1 MGVKHLPWAAAIC
14 LLAAVGGL
22 GWSLASPAGR
32 CRRAA
37 RRRRSGQRPRS
48 AGRPAGAGHAGGHPH
63 QGPLADPPGR
73 RAADD
78 PHPRLLAAVG
88 HFLPWSGR
96 SACAADASFPSPS
109 SPASSNNWPTANWTA
124 QQALAL
130 CHESGSPVAKVFAGA
145 VRKWGRPAVEVE
157 QAVIDCGE
165 RVTNSLRRYLRV
177 FYAIT
182 TVGPLLGL
190 MGTVLGMI
198 QTFNVIAAGD
208 ALGRAELLAGGIAK
222 ALLNT
227 AGGLAVA
234 IPASILY
241 VFFVSRVD
249 RLIIEIDAL
258 AQEVVNT
265 ISAEELQERQ
275 ASPLR
280 RPAAPPEPRLAAGI
294 TKDGSAMPLKTH
306 LDEHARA
313 ELDGHAGRH
322 VPVDHLL
329 HAGHAVRRRGA
340 ADRPAGAE
348 VVDRGALDAAAERKT
363 VNVYRDGTI
372 TLDRNRSRWTN

>member
-14 LLAAVGGL
+14 LTAAVGGL
-22 GWSLASPAGR
+22 GWSMTARQSAAAVPPVAAEKTATNLGPA
-32 CRRAA
+32 AD
-37 RRRRSGQRPRS
+37 Q
-48 AGRPAGAGHAGGHPH
+48 PAPVLQEAIPTRDLWRIVRDA
-63 QGPLADPPGR
+63 GPLMIPILGCSLLLVTFFLERAISLRRGRVIPKPFVTRFLQQLADGELDR
-73 RAADD
+73 R
-78 PHPRLLAAVG
+78 
-88 HFLPWSGR
+88 
-96 SACAADASFPSPS
+96 
-109 SPASSNNWPTANWTA
+109 
-124 QQALAL
+124 QATAL
-130 CHESGSPVAKVFAGA
+130 CDESGSPVAKVFAGA
-145 VRKWGRPAVEVE
+145 VRKWGRPAVEIE

-165 RVTNSLRRYLRV
+165 RVTNSLRRYLRI

-241 VFFVSRVD
+241 VFFASRVD
-249 RLIIEIDAL
+249 RLIVEIDAL

-275 ASPLR
+275 PRPSATR
-280 RPAAPPEPRLAAGI
+280 RAA
-294 TKDGSAMPLKTH
+294 
-306 LDEHARA
+306 
-313 ELDGHAGRH
+313 
-322 VPVDHLL
+322 
-329 HAGHAVRRRGA
+329 
-340 ADRPAGAE
+340 
-348 VVDRGALDAAAERKT
+348 
-363 VNVYRDGTI
+363 
-372 TLDRNRSRWTN
+372 